1 MVNKKT
7 KIKSLLI
14 ALTVIII
21 LSVITV
27 GLFWFTG
34 SNSKGKIQYA
44 NKNAK
49 EIEQITAN
57 SVDAIDKI
65 DTQKILNGDEESN
78 QKEIT
83 LPVNEQNVLNQE
95 LAKMDDAKKQE
106 LLKSLAA
113 SYSIIMQQ
121 QKTEALNMLENLIA
135 QGKSEWDE
143 IVAKG
148 EDTPIV
154 KGEKISEY
162 FAMVNVMEKNMD
174 ASVNTV
180 LATMEKQM
188 EAEGIEAKPI
198 INQYR
203 LDYQNIKEANRGAM
217 FDKAIEAIKGNK

>member
-1 MVNKKT
+1 LVNKKT

-198 INQYR
+198 INQYMV
-203 LDYQNIKEANRGAM
+203 DYQNIKEANRGAM

>member
-198 INQYR
+198 INQYMV
-203 LDYQNIKEANRGAM
+203 DYQNIKEANRGAM